1 MKNCGKTFPAA
12 DVAARVDV
20 CKRPRGMFAL
30 SGGTNNSGAFKKRF
44 SISLNAQILVIFIGL
59 AGQCHSECEYA
70 SVSASASVSTRVS
83 VRVAL

>member
-59 AGQCHSECEYA
+59 AGQCHSECECEYECEYSSECA
-70 SVSASASVSTRVS
+70 SGAVS
-83 VRVAL
+83 VFA

>member
-59 AGQCHSECEYA
+59 AGQCHSECECECEY
-70 SVSASASVSTRVS
+70 SSECVSGAVS
-83 VRVAL
+83 VFA